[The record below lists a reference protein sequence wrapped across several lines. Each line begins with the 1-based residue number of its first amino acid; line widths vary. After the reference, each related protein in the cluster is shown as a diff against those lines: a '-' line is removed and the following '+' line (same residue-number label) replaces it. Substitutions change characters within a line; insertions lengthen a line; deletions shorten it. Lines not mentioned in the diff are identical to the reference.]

1 MRTGVLINNY
11 NNVRWLRECVDS
23 ALSQSLPPD
32 EVIVYDDGSTD
43 ASLEILRGYGAR
55 IRLISGTHVAGR
67 TGIAAQCN
75 AVAAAF
81 SVSRAEHLY
90 LLDGD
95 DKFLPDKIA
104 AYETAWAE
112 KPGAMLVQAPMI
124 LVDDAGTA
132 LKDNYEK
139 NKHRA
144 DYRRA
149 TYAQQDTDF
158 YYPTSALAFH
168 RDYLSRELPLDD
180 SILRDAPVD
189 ARLRPGAAFFGAVLT
204 LEECHSWWRQRAGS
218 ISSEPGQRDPLRA
231 TRLRNRVFNDFAR
244 RHGFRPIRLGLNLRF
259 YKQIARRI
267 MPDWV
272 SAPFVR
278 NPEGQ
283 R

>member
-1 MRTGVLINNY
+1 MRVGVLINNY
-11 NNVRWLRECVDS
+11 NNGRWLRECVDS
-23 ALSQSLPPD
+23 VLGQSRPAD

-43 ASLEILRGYGAR
+43 SSLEILRGYGDR
-55 IRLISGTHVAGR
+55 IQVIAGTHAPGC
-67 TGIAAQCN
+67 TAIAAQCA

-81 SVSRAEHLY
+81 AASTAEHLY

-95 DKFLPDKIA
+95 DKFLSGKIE
-104 AYETAWAE
+104 AYEKAWGE
-112 KPGAMLVQAPMI
+112 QPGAMLVQAPMA
-124 LVDDAGTA
+124 LVDEVGTA
-132 LKDNYEK
+132 LNDNYEK
-139 NKHRA
+139 NKHRT

-168 RDYLSRELPLDD
+168 RTYLARELPLDCT
-180 SILRDAPVD
+180 ILQNAPVD
-189 ARLRPGAAFFGAVLT
+189 LRISLGAAFFGPVLT

-218 ISSEPGQRDPLRA
+218 ISRAQGQRDPLTA
-231 TRLRNRVFNDFAR
+231 TRMRNRVFNDFAR
-244 RHGFRPIRLGLNLRF
+244 RHGFRPVRLVLNPRY
-259 YKQIARRI
+259 YKQIARRV